1 MKNAYMQIHLTI
13 VMEKL
18 SLETSLKQMKEDVTE
33 KLRLVLEKQS
43 GKFLVMEL
51 VVQLII
57 QIIQENL
64 NVSNCQEKIVPTAP
78 TSQMIIT
85 EK

>member
-13 VMEKL
+13 VTEKL

-43 GKFLVMEL
+43 G
-51 VVQLII
+51 
-57 QIIQENL
+57 
-64 NVSNCQEKIVPTAP
+64 S
-78 TSQMIIT
+78 SW
-85 EK
+85 